1 MHFLDWTILLGT
13 LGFIVGYGVWKTRK
27 DATSDSYLRGGSDN
41 KWWAVG
47 LSVMATQA
55 SAITFLSTPGQGF
68 LDGMGFIQF
77 YFGLPL
83 AMLVI
88 GFVFIPLYYKW
99 KVYTA
104 YEFIG
109 KRFDG
114 RARLLTAGLFLIQRS
129 LAAGIT
135 IYAPSI
141 ILSKVLHWPLSWT
154 CVFIGALVILY
165 TTSGGAKAVGVTQKQ
180 QMAVMF
186 LGIIAAFGFTVYYL
200 SSDVSFGE
208 SIDLAAALGKMDIVD
223 TSWDPTT
230 KYTLWS
236 GLIGGFFLQLSYF
249 GTDQSQV
256 QRYLGGQN
264 IQQARQGL
272 WMNAA
277 LKIPMQF
284 FILLTG
290 VLVFVFY
297 LFNSSPVHWN
307 AANVVAMESGS
318 SPDDRSALSGVTDQM
333 IRRSEDRASV
343 LDQRAVLDQ
352 STRTV
357 DPVIPALSREGRQA
371 QAHHQAINSAISI
384 EAKAWVAAQR
394 AGDAAA
400 MDEQTDRLKAALAQ
414 DDAARVAFKEQLAE
428 EFPDRETNDKDYIFI
443 SFVMDNLPIGIVGL
457 LLAMIFS
464 AGMSSTA
471 AELSALATT
480 TTVDVLRSSSE
491 GEPRSDAQQV
501 TATKWATVAFGV
513 MALGFAAV
521 FSLFEN
527 LIQAVNILGSLFYGT
542 ILGIFLVAFFVK
554 WVHGTAVF
562 VAALIA
568 QAIILYVHFS
578 DIEIAFLWYNLIA
591 PAIVVLIS
599 ILIQAALPRPARLTA
614 HSEDV

>member
-1 MHFLDWTILLGT
+1 MHWLDWLILFGT
-13 LGFIVGYGVWKTRK
+13 LGFIVGYGVWKTR
-27 DATSDSYLRGGSDN
+27 ASNTSDSFLRGGSDN

-68 LDGMGFIQF
+68 LDGMGFVQF

-114 RARLLTAGLFLIQRS
+114 RTRLLTAGLFLLQRS

-165 TTSGGAKAVGVTQKQ
+165 TTSGGAKAVGVTHKQ

-186 LGIIAAFGFTVYYL
+186 LGIFAAFGFTVYYL
-200 SSDVSFGE
+200 SGDISFSE
-208 SIDLAAALGKMDIVD
+208 SIALAASLDKMNIVD

-256 QRYLGGQN
+256 QRYLGGKDVK
-264 IQQARQGL
+264 QARQGL

-297 LFNSSPVHWN
+297 LFNASPVHWN
-307 AANVVAMESGS
+307 AANVQAMES
-318 SPDDRSALSGVTDQM
+318 SPVGPEIADLKAMQAENQRVVKERSIAWVEAERIGDATAMTTAQSAL
-333 IRRSEDRASV
+333 
-343 LDQRAVLDQ
+343 
-352 STRTV
+352 
-357 DPVIPALSREGRQA
+357 
-371 QAHHQAINSAISI
+371 N
-384 EAKAWVAAQR
+384 
-394 AGDAAA
+394 
-400 MDEQTDRLKAALAQ
+400 AALEQ
-414 DDAARVAFKEQLAE
+414 DQVLREETTALLRN
-428 EFPDRETNDKDYIFI
+428 EFPDREPNDKDYIFI
-443 SFVMDNLPIGIVGL
+443 SYVMDHLPIGIVGL

-464 AGMSSTA
+464 AGMSSTS

-480 TTVDVLRSSSE
+480 SIVDVVRKDRTD
-491 GEPRSDAQQV
+491 GQQV
-501 TATKWATVAFGV
+501 IATKWATVIFGL
-513 MALGFAAV
+513 MALLFAAI

-554 WVHGTAVF
+554 WVLGTAVF
-562 VAALIA
+562 LAALIA
-568 QAIILYVHFS
+568 QAFILFVHFS

-591 PAIVVLIS
+591 PAIVVVFAIVIQMIS
-599 ILIQAALPRPARLTA
+599 GHRTI
-614 HSEDV
+614 SVDE

>member
-1 MHFLDWTILLGT
+1 MHWIDWTILLGT
-13 LGFIVGYGVWKTRK
+13 LGFIVGYGVWKTRSSN
-27 DATSDSYLRGGSDN
+27 TSDSFLRGGTDN

-114 RARLLTAGLFLIQRS
+114 RTRLLTAGLFLLQRS

-154 CVFIGALVILY
+154 CVFIGALVIIY
-165 TTSGGAKAVGVTQKQ
+165 TTSGGAKAVGVTHKQ

-186 LGIIAAFGFTVYYL
+186 LGIFAAFGFTVYYL
-200 SSDVSFGE
+200 SSDVSFSE
-208 SIDLAAALGKMDIVD
+208 SLGLAGALGKMEIVN

-256 QRYLGGQN
+256 QRYLGGKDVK
-264 IQQARQGL
+264 QARQGL
-272 WMNAA
+272 WMNAV

-290 VLVFVFY
+290 VLVFVYY
-297 LFNSSPVHWN
+297 LFNASPVHWN
-307 AANVVAMESGS
+307 AANLVAMEQGGTENA
-318 SPDDRSALSGVTDQM
+318 P
-333 IRRSEDRASV
+333 
-343 LDQRAVLDQ
+343 
-352 STRTV
+352 
-357 DPVIPALSREGRQA
+357 
-371 QAHHQAINSAISI
+371 AHHHATLNTTIEV

-400 MDEQTDRLKAALAQ
+400 MDAQADRLKEVLAK
-414 DDAARVAFKEQLAE
+414 DDAARLSFKEQLAE

-443 SFVMDNLPIGIVGL
+443 SYVMDHLPIGIVGL

-464 AGMSSTA
+464 AGMSSTS

-480 TTVDVLRSSSE
+480 SVVDVVRKE
-491 GEPRSDAQQV
+491 RSDGQQV
-501 TATKWATVAFGV
+501 LATKWATVMFG
-513 MALGFAAV
+513 ALALCFAAI

-554 WVHGTAVF
+554 WVQSTAVF
-562 VAALIA
+562 IAALIA
-568 QAIILYVHFS
+568 QAIILFIHFS
-578 DIEIAFLWYNLIA
+578 EIEIAFLWYNLIA
-591 PAIVVLIS
+591 PAIVVVLA
-599 ILIQAALPRPARLTA
+599 ILLQALLPSTRSAPST
-614 HSEDV
+614 

>member
-186 LGIIAAFGFTVYYL
+186 LGIFAAFGFTVYYL
-200 SSDVSFGE
+200 SNDLSFGE
-208 SIDLAAALGKMDIVD
+208 SIDLATALGKMNIVD
-223 TSWDPTT
+223 TSWDPST

-307 AANVVAMESGS
+307 AANVVAMEQGVGDAMPAMGS
-318 SPDDRSALSGVTDQM
+318 SDQ
-333 IRRSEDRASV
+333 
-343 LDQRAVLDQ
+343 DQ
-352 STRTV
+352 STRSV
-357 DPVIPALSREGRQA
+357 DPLGRLS
-371 QAHHQAINSAISI
+371 QAHHQALTTTITL

-394 AGDAAA
+394 SGDAAG
-400 MDEQTDRLKAALAQ
+400 MDERKDRLKAALVK

-428 EFPDRETNDKDYIFI
+428 EFPDREANDKDYIFI

-464 AGMSSTA
+464 AGMSSTS

-480 TTVDVLRSSSE
+480 SIVDVVRKE
-491 GEPRSDAQQV
+491 RSDVEQV
-501 TATKWATVAFGV
+501 IATKWATVTFGL
-513 MALGFAAV
+513 MALFFAAV

-562 VAALIA
+562 IAGIITQLLI
-568 QAIILYVHFS
+568 LLHFGL
-578 DIEIAFLWYNLIA
+578 DQKDVFATVLADGTIQDPIEIAFLWYNLIA
-591 PAIVVLIS
+591 PAIVVVIS
-599 ILIQAALPRPARLTA
+599 ILIQAALPRQNHTA
-614 HSEDV
+614 PQVRS

>member
-1 MHFLDWTILLGT
+1 MHFIDWIILLAT
-13 LGFIVGYGVWKTRK
+13 LGFIVGYGVWKTRVG
-27 DATSDSYLRGGSDN
+27 ATSDSYLRGGNDN
-41 KWWAVG
+41 RWWGVG

-68 LDGMGFIQF
+68 LDGMGFVQF

-88 GFVFIPLYYKW
+88 GAVFIPLYYKW

-109 KRFDG
+109 RRFDG

-154 CVFIGALVILY
+154 CVFIGVLVIIY
-165 TTSGGAKAVGVTQKQ
+165 VTTGGARAVGVTQKQ

-186 LGIIAAFGFTVYYL
+186 LGIFTAFGLVVHYL
-200 SSDVSFGE
+200 GDTLSFGE
-208 SIDLAAALGKMDIVD
+208 SLALAKDLGKMEIID
-223 TSWDPTT
+223 TSWDPSDR
-230 KYTLWS
+230 YTLWS

-256 QRYLGGQN
+256 QRYLSGQSM
-264 IQQARQGL
+264 QQARTGL
-272 WMNAA
+272 WMNGL

-297 LFNSSPVHWN
+297 LFNQAPVHWN
-307 AANVVAMESGS
+307 SANVVAVEGRGS
-318 SPDDRSALSGVTDQM
+318 EDQM
-333 IRRSEDRASV
+333 IRRSDDRNAGLRPS
-343 LDQRAVLDQ
+343 
-352 STRTV
+352 SGTV
-357 DPVIPALSREGRQA
+357 DPSDRLLQEHS
-371 QAHHQAINSAISI
+371 IN
-384 EAKAWVAAQR
+384 AKAITTAAHAWVDAHR
-394 AGDAAA
+394 AGRT
-400 MDEQTDRLKAALAQ
+400 TDNQQLTTDLQHALAQ
-414 DDAARVAFKEQLAE
+414 DATLRARYKEQIAE
-428 EFPDRETNDKDYIFI
+428 AFPNAETNDKDYIFI
-443 SFVMDNLPIGIVGL
+443 TFIMDHLPIGVIGL

-480 TTVDVLRSSSE
+480 STVDVIRKE
-491 GEPRSDAQQV
+491 RTDHEQV
-501 TATKWATVAFGV
+501 IATKWATVLFGV
-513 MALGFAAV
+513 MALAFAAI
-521 FSLFEN
+521 FSLFDN

-542 ILGIFLVAFFVK
+542 ILGIFLVAFFLK
-554 WVHGTAVF
+554 WVQGTAVF

-568 QAIILYVHFS
+568 QAVILVVHFS
-578 DIEIAFLWYNLIA
+578 DIQLAFLWYNLLA
-591 PAIVVLIS
+591 PAIVVVLAMV
-599 ILIQAALPRPARLTA
+599 LQLLLPGARNAPPA
-614 HSEDV
+614 